1 MTEKFIRIIEDSSD
15 ILDAVLDVMCFG
27 KFPPEAVL
35 IRTYRPFLSMVENYI
50 RYYEDDV
57 ENQKMP
63 VFLAFEQDESTK
75 EILVEYLAT
84 RQTLFNPTTRDNV
97 IREATKSFNVVTKS
111 RKVKF
116 CHPMSDKNGRMSL
129 QDIEIKFCKYI
140 YKKVYQNPKL
150 ATFIQTKEADYPICD
165 LLVCRANLR
174 PLKQT
179 DVIKKYFSEE
189 GFNPAMALSFNTQN
203 NAQLLLKNDAGL
215 KSIPQNEAICGNGFM
230 IYTRAEFGRFSPG
243 DLGLITNRTG
253 YDMAN
258 MFVFVLVDKPF
269 SLGSLSRYTSMLRS
283 RFSNEYAVQ
292 PFFLDSDEI
301 KYVNGQSPVQRE
313 KILIGTE
320 EDYISYAREVRYILD
335 ACDGLRHSVRNLLA
349 LCCDRSFEIE
359 FANIL
364 ADCGVGEIEFD
375 DLSIFDYMRSVW
387 NQIVDRVLEQVGDD
401 TEIAFVIE
409 KLGFESPILKD
420 AIRGRFPQKTVNFYL
435 MSDLRHSENIK
446 ERHIFQLRYWGFDA
460 HYISYP
466 NSYDVTILD
475 SNKKLADI
483 IPLVLFA
490 SSVSRSENAISAFY
504 NSLQNTPYRKDCLGW
519 SKRKMVESSVF
530 LDDDDD
536 GVDSVS
542 QSYGV
547 RVCVEFT
554 DGRTY
559 TRDDGEEVAYITE
572 LEEINFAKLSDFLEF
587 NENLKI
593 QFMDELENYLS
604 EIVTKQSLKDSPIE
618 GEIRNKL
625 IQEGKMDDIPN
636 VEIWR
641 AMLHKRVKILGL
653 DKVVSDLQPLIGH
666 LYKNLEETIKTSWI
680 DFNNIM
686 TLPNRKLAKPALF
699 TYLGI
704 PRFSPYWGIVQRRK
718 EMRSRETR
726 RKHSLVNKLIKAILN
741 IDIKD
746 GYYNILYGQI
756 PDSLDL
762 LGIMSDDDLRFIQ
775 ANLQNEAI
783 NFREVKNIVKVIQHE
798 E

>member
-1 MTEKFIRIIEDSSD
+1 MTEKFIRIVEDSSE

-150 ATFIQTKEADYPICD
+150 ATFIQAKEADYPICD
-165 LLVCRANLR
+165 FLVCRANLR

-203 NAQLLLKNDAGL
+203 NAQLLLENDRGL
-215 KSIPQNEAICGNGFM
+215 QSIPQNEIICGNGYM
-230 IYTRAEFGRFSPG
+230 VYTRAKFGRFSPG
-243 DLGLITNRTG
+243 DLRLFTEKRG

-283 RFSNEYAVQ
+283 RFSNEYAAQ

-301 KYVNGQSPVQRE
+301 KHINGQALVQRE
-313 KILIGTE
+313 KILVGTE
-320 EDYISYAREVRYILD
+320 EDYISYAREIRYILD

-387 NQIVDRVLEQVGDD
+387 NQIVDRVFEQVGDD

-420 AIRGRFPQKTVNFYL
+420 AIRRRFPQKTVNFYL

-446 ERHIFQLRYWGFDA
+446 EHHIFQLRYWGFDP

-475 SNKKLADI
+475 SDKKLTDI

-490 SSVSRSENAISAFY
+490 SSVARSENAISAFY
-504 NSLQNTPYRKDCLGW
+504 NSLQNTPYRRDCLGW
-519 SKRKMVESSVF
+519 SRRNMVEIGD
-530 LDDDDD
+530 LMDDDD
-536 GVDSVS
+536 GLDSVS
-542 QSYGV
+542 QSYGC
-547 RVCVEFT
+547 RFSVEFA
-554 DGRTY
+554 DGSTY
-559 TRDDGEEVAYITE
+559 IRDDGEEVAYMTE
-572 LEEINFAKLSDFLEF
+572 FNEIQFAKLLDLPELS
-587 NENLKI
+587 ENYKI

-604 EIVTKQSLKDSPIE
+604 DIVTEKSLKDSPIE
-618 GEIRNKL
+618 LEIRKKL
-625 IQEGKMDDIPN
+625 IQEGKIDDIPN
-636 VEIWR
+636 AEIWR
-641 AMLHKRVKILGL
+641 VMLHKRVQTLGL
-653 DKVVSDLQPLIGH
+653 EKVVNDLHPLIGH
-666 LYKNLEETIKTSWI
+666 LYKNLEETIKTRWI
-680 DFNNIM
+680 DFNYIM
-686 TLPNRKLAKPALF
+686 ILPNRRLVITELF

-718 EMRSRETR
+718 IMRSRETR
-726 RKHSLVNKLIKAILN
+726 RKHSLINILIKAILN
-741 IDIKD
+741 IDITD

-775 ANLQNEAI
+775 TNLQNEAI
-783 NFREVKNIVKVIQHE
+783 NFREVNNIVKVIQHE